1 VTTILLTG
9 ITGQLGR
16 ELQRTLAAFG
26 RVLALDRTRM
36 DLTNPDAVRSI
47 VRDLRPDIIVNAA
60 AYTAVD
66 RAQAEP
72 DLATQ
77 VNTVAPGV
85 LAEEAR
91 RIDALLVHYSTDY
104 VFDGKRSTPYAED
117 DAPNPLNVYGRPSW
131 KVSAPS
137 PLPAART

>member
-1 VTTILLTG
+1 LTG

-16 ELQRTLAAFG
+16 ELQRTLAPFG

-36 DLTNPDAVRSI
+36 DLTNPDAVRST

-91 RIDALLVHYSTDY
+91 RIDRCSFTFRRTTSSMASARPRTRRTTRRIRSMFTD
-104 VFDGKRSTPYAED
+104 G
-117 DAPNPLNVYGRPSW
+117 PSW